1 MKKEA
6 KRKLYE
12 STMELLKESDYEDLT
27 IGRICRNACLSR
39 KSFYL
44 YYHSKDDVLKEI
56 YLSILI

>member
-1 MKKEA
+1 
-6 KRKLYE
+6 
-12 STMELLKESDYEDLT
+12 MELLKESDYEDLT